1 MPTDLNE
8 ILLIEKAKNGDEES
22 FEILIRGC
30 TTKAY
35 NTALRF
41 MRNEQDAADVL
52 QESLI
57 KVFRHMDRFKGES
70 RFDTWVYRI
79 VVNTCNDMLR
89 KSTPLKDTDSLNKTD
104 MDGDWVLDIPDL
116 SPSPDEM
123 LDSKETAAQILFCL
137 DQMSAEHKEII
148 VLRDI
153 QGFSYE
159 EIGQILSCSEGTVKS
174 RINRA
179 RQRLRYMLSEQND
192 EICV

>member
-1 MPTDLNE
+1 MPIDLNE
-8 ILLIEKAKNGDEES
+8 LHLIEKAKTGDDAS
-22 FEILIRGC
+22 FELLIKGC

-41 MRNEQDAADVL
+41 MRNEEDAADVL

-57 KVFRHMDRFKGES
+57 KVFRHLDKFKGEC

-89 KSTPLKDTDSLNKTD
+89 KTVPLKDADSLNRID
-104 MDGDWVLDIPDL
+104 EDGEWLLDIKDPA
-116 SPSPDEM
+116 PPPDE
-123 LDSKETAAQILFCL
+123 LLESKEAAGRILYCL
-137 DQMSAEHKEII
+137 DRMSIEHKEVI

-159 EIGQILSCSEGTVKS
+159 EIGQIMECSEGTVKS

-179 RQRLRYMLSEQND
+179 RQKLRLMILEQN
-192 EICV
+192 EEECV

>member
-1 MPTDLNE
+1 MSTDLNE
-8 ILLIEKAKNGDEES
+8 LRLIENAKNGDDVS
-22 FEILIRGC
+22 FELLIKGC
-30 TTKAY
+30 MTKAY

-41 MRNEQDAADVL
+41 MRNEQDAADAL

-57 KVFRHMDRFKGES
+57 KVFRHMEQFKGEC

-89 KSTPLKDTDSLNKTD
+89 KNAPLKETDSLNRVD
-104 MDGDWVLDIPDL
+104 EEGDWLLELKDPAPAPEAL
-116 SPSPDEM
+116 FE
-123 LDSKETAAQILFCL
+123 SKEAANRILRCL
-137 DQMSAEHKEII
+137 DLISAEHKEVI

-159 EIGQILSCSEGTVKS
+159 EIGQIIDCSEGTVKS

-179 RQRLRYMLSEQND
+179 RQRLRSMILEQN
-192 EICV
+192 EQEFV

>member
-1 MPTDLNE
+1 MAIDVNE
-8 ILLIEKAKNGDEES
+8 MQLIEKAKTGDDAS
-22 FEILIRGC
+22 FELLIRGC
-30 TTKAY
+30 STKAY

-41 MRNEQDAADVL
+41 MRNEQDAADAL

-57 KVFRHMDRFKGES
+57 KVFRHMDKFKGEC

-89 KSTPLKDTDSLNKTD
+89 KTIPAKETESLNKSD
-104 MDGDWVLDIPDL
+104 QEGEWLIEIPDSAPAPEAIL
-116 SPSPDEM
+116 ET
-123 LDSKETAAQILFCL
+123 KETAGQILSCL
-137 DQMSAEHKEII
+137 NRMTAEHREVI

-159 EIGQILSCSEGTVKS
+159 EIGEILSCSEGTVKS

-179 RQRLRYMLSEQND
+179 RQRLKSMLTEQYEEN
-192 EICV
+192 CV